1 MHDQKKNDILSVAEG
16 NIATQYIVYVT
27 QLVVLPKIFSK
38 ICEKMLEI

>member
-1 MHDQKKNDILSVAEG
+1 LQYKKENDILSVAEAG
-16 NIATQYIVYVT
+16 FATQYIVYVT